1 MDSISE
7 NEEGAG
13 EQRRGFSKCV
23 LRTGA
28 AVLRTFRGGMRRSA
42 SLGKSAKAMTR
53 ASEEPTCVQIS
64 DGLAEFANQHTA
76 DPSGTLDESAER
88 MMLIN
93 RALRHPT
100 FSPIDMLG
108 D

>member
-1 MDSISE
+1 M
-7 NEEGAG
+7 
-13 EQRRGFSKCV
+13 

-28 AVLRTFRGGMRRSA
+28 AVLRTVRDGMRRSA

-53 ASEEPTCVQIS
+53 ASDEPTCVQIS
-64 DGLAEFANQHTA
+64 DGLGGFANQRTA
-76 DPSGTLDESAER
+76 DPSGTLDGRAER

-93 RALRHPT
+93 RALRNPT
-100 FSPIDMLG
+100 FSRFDMLG

>member
-1 MDSISE
+1 M
-7 NEEGAG
+7 
-13 EQRRGFSKCV
+13 

-28 AVLRTFRGGMRRSA
+28 AVLRTVRGGMRRSA

-53 ASEEPTCVQIS
+53 ASDEPTCGQIS
-64 DGLAEFANQHTA
+64 GGLAGFANQRTA
-76 DPSGTLDESAER
+76 GPSGTLDGPAER

-93 RALRHPT
+93 LALRNPT
-100 FSPIDMLG
+100 FSPFDMLG

>member
-7 NEEGAG
+7 IEEVAEG
-13 EQRRGFSKCV
+13 RHRGFSKSL

-28 AVLRTFRGGMRRSA
+28 AVLRTVHAGMRRSA
-42 SLGKSAKAMTR
+42 SLGKSVKVMTR
-53 ASEEPTCVQIS
+53 ASDEPTCVQIS
-64 DGLAEFANQHTA
+64 DGLVGFANLRTA
-76 DPSGTLDESAER
+76 DPSGTRAER

-93 RALRHPT
+93 QTLRNPT
-100 FSPIDMLG
+100 FSRFDMLG

>member
-1 MDSISE
+1 M
-7 NEEGAG
+7 
-13 EQRRGFSKCV
+13 

-28 AVLRTFRGGMRRSA
+28 AVLRTVRGGMRRSA

-53 ASEEPTCVQIS
+53 AHDEPTCVQIS
-64 DGLAEFANQHTA
+64 DSLIGFANPRTA
-76 DPSGTLDESAER
+76 DPSGTLDEWAER

-93 RALRHPT
+93 RALRNPT
-100 FSPIDMLG
+100 FSRFDTFE